1 MSEKKARSPVKPM
14 SQVKTDLLQ
23 QALQQV
29 KVLKAKLE
37 SSEKTD
43 MSLLQKANEEIEVL
57 RKQLN
62 VAEAV
67 NRKLEANIRALES
80 IKVESEISER
90 ALEQRLAAALQQI
103 QSLQSQLESLDREN
117 ARLKKKSEN
126 ETRTDLEIDEST
138 QLTINLLNPTFKDNG
153 NGTNQ
158 STVEEISANT
168 TLKIQV
174 PSVSL
179 SAPEK
184 VALFAGLFAR
194 RRDQYAERWESHS
207 TGKNGY
213 SPARKHF
220 EFHGKRRCPGP
231 PTCPNL
237 PLTDNDLK
245 EHLQGKKT
253 IGVYPMLE
261 DETCVFVAIDLDQ
274 KNKNRITECR
284 KVTEPWCEHAPVPK
298 RELDIESEPVSSATD
313 TWSWK
318 DDARALMDAARN
330 LDVPAY
336 LEQSRSGNG
345 AHLWIF
351 FEEPIT
357 AAIARRLAEVLIT
370 KAERDTGQLGLRS
383 YDRMFPNQDT
393 MPKKGYGNL
402 IALPLQ
408 KGPLA
413 LGNSAFLDQSMTP
426 YEDQWS
432 LLQSVRKM
440 TVTSVEALVREAMRQ
455 NAVMSVD
462 QPSDKEE
469 SDDKLDPW
477 ALPPS
482 GKRKEEGIL
491 NPPLPSV
498 VGVTLCNFAYISK
511 SGLTKSQ
518 LNRIERL
525 AAFQNPKFY
534 QNQNLRLSNYITPRI
549 ISCAEEFPE
558 HLALPRGCLD
568 GLINLLD
575 RSGVPYT
582 IDDKRFAGKRIRAK
596 FKGTLRDDQKNAA
609 QELLKSETGILY
621 AVPGFGKTVIGA
633 FCISKRKVNTL
644 VLVHR
649 QQLLDQWRERLST
662 FLELPPSSIGQIGG
676 GKKKPTGVIDVAMV
690 QSLNDK
696 GVVDDLVA
704 DYGQVIVDECHGVG
718 SVKYEQVLRQVK
730 AKWILGLTATPVR
743 HDGHHPIIVMQCGP
757 IRYRIRH
764 RDVDTGIAEHIV
776 LPRFTATR
784 LPEHAQN
791 FDTQEI
797 IQEIINELVNDEQ
810 RNQMIIDDV
819 LKCVNESR
827 MPLVL
832 TKRKEH
838 LQLLLER
845 FEGKVKSIIVYHG
858 GLSIKKR
865 KALTKQLEAAADE
878 RLVLAIGDCIGE
890 GFDDSRLDTLFLA
903 LPISFHGRLEQY
915 VGRLH
920 RAHEGKSVVKI
931 HDYTDAHIEKMYR
944 MFKKRQA
951 AYKKIGYKIEMPL

>member
-1 MSEKKARSPVKPM
+1 MPEKRAKPSVKEM
-14 SQVKTDLLQ
+14 SQTKHDLLQ

-29 KVLKAKLE
+29 KVLKARLE
-37 SSEKTD
+37 SSEQVDTSKGQQAFEQID
-43 MSLLQKANEEIEVL
+43 SLKKKLSLVEHANKKLQQTVQEAEELNAELEV
-57 RKQLN
+57 
-62 VAEAV
+62 
-67 NRKLEANIRALES
+67 
-80 IKVESEISER
+80 SER
-90 ALEQRLAAALQQI
+90 TKYSALEQQVQTMKQEV
-103 QSLQSQLESLDREN
+103 QSLKEEN
-117 ARLKKKSEN
+117 ARLK
-126 ETRTDLEIDEST
+126 RQLEKEPTATAKST
-138 QLTINLLNPTFKDNG
+138 QLTIELLSPAVDSKGITKSKAILSEESARPHSEKIASPT
-153 NGTNQ
+153 
-158 STVEEISANT
+158 
-168 TLKIQV
+168 L
-174 PSVSL
+174 L
-179 SAPEK
+179 SPHEK
-184 VALFAGLFAR
+184 VTLFAGLFAR

-207 TGKNGY
+207 SGKNGY
-213 SPARKHF
+213 SPAREHY
-220 EFHGKRRCPGP
+220 EFHGKRPCPGP
-231 PTCPNL
+231 PACPNL
-237 PLTDNDLK
+237 PLTDNVLK

-274 KNKNRITECR
+274 KNKNRITECL
-284 KVTEPWCEHAPVPK
+284 KATEPWREHAPVPK
-298 RELDIESEPVSSATD
+298 RELDIKSERASSATD
-313 TWSWK
+313 STWSWK
-318 DDARALMDAARN
+318 DDARALMNAARN
-330 LDVPAY
+330 LGVPAY

-345 AHLWIF
+345 AHVWVF
-351 FEEPIT
+351 FEEPVT
-357 AAIARRLAEVLIT
+357 AAMARRLAEALVT

-408 KGPLA
+408 KVPLA
-413 LGNSAFLDQSMTP
+413 VGNSAFLDQSMAP
-426 YEDQWS
+426 FEDQWS
-432 LLQSVRKM
+432 LLHSVRKM
-440 TVTSVEALVREAMRQ
+440 TATAVEALVREATRQ

-462 QPSDKEE
+462 QPSEKEE
-469 SDDKLDPW
+469 ADDKLDPW

-482 GKRKEEGIL
+482 GKRKEDGVLI
-491 NPPLPSV
+491 PPLPSHV
-498 VGVTLCNFAYISK
+498 AITLCNFVYVSK
-511 SGLTKSQ
+511 AGLTRSQ
-518 LNRIERL
+518 LNCIERL
-525 AAFQNPKFY
+525 AAFQNPTFY
-534 QNQNLRLSNYITPRI
+534 RNQNLRLSNYKTPRI

-558 HLALPRGCLD
+558 HIALPRGCLD
-568 GLINLLD
+568 ELTNLLD
-575 RSGVPYT
+575 RSGVPYS
-582 IDDKRFAGKRIRAK
+582 IDDKRFLGKKIRAK
-596 FKGTLRDDQKNAA
+596 FKGKLRDNQKQAA
-609 QELLKSETGILY
+609 QQLLTSEMGILY
-621 AVPGFGKTVIGA
+621 AVPGFGKTVIAA

-676 GKKKPTGVIDVAMV
+676 GKKKPTGIIDVAMV
-690 QSLNDK
+690 QSLNEK

-704 DYGQVIVDECHGVG
+704 EYGQVIVDECHGVG

-784 LPEHAQN
+784 LPEHAQH
-791 FDTQEI
+791 FETQEI
-797 IQEIINELVNDEQ
+797 ITELVNDEQ
-810 RNQMIIDDV
+810 RNQMIVDDV
-819 LKCVNESR
+819 LKCINERR

-838 LQLLLER
+838 LQLLRER
-845 FEGKVKSIIVYHG
+845 FEGKVKNIIVYHG

-920 RAHEGKSVVKI
+920 REHEGKSVVKI
-931 HDYTDAHIEKMYR
+931 YDYTDAHIEKMYR

-951 AYKKIGYKIEMPL
+951 AYKKIGYKMEMPLQNNT

>member
-1 MSEKKARSPVKPM
+1 MRCAH
-14 SQVKTDLLQ
+14 KTHAIFSDGWPHFRLPRGLL
-23 QALQQV
+23 LIC
-29 KVLKAKLE
+29 
-37 SSEKTD
+37 
-43 MSLLQKANEEIEVL
+43 QK
-57 RKQLN
+57 Q
-62 VAEAV
+62 
-67 NRKLEANIRALES
+67 
-80 IKVESEISER
+80 
-90 ALEQRLAAALQQI
+90 
-103 QSLQSQLESLDREN
+103 
-117 ARLKKKSEN
+117 
-126 ETRTDLEIDEST
+126 
-138 QLTINLLNPTFKDNG
+138 
-153 NGTNQ
+153 
-158 STVEEISANT
+158 
-168 TLKIQV
+168 
-174 PSVSL
+174 
-179 SAPEK
+179 
-184 VALFAGLFAR
+184 
-194 RRDQYAERWESHS
+194 
-207 TGKNGY
+207 
-213 SPARKHF
+213 
-220 EFHGKRRCPGP
+220 
-231 PTCPNL
+231 
-237 PLTDNDLK
+237 
-245 EHLQGKKT
+245 
-253 IGVYPMLE
+253 
-261 DETCVFVAIDLDQ
+261 
-274 KNKNRITECR
+274 
-284 KVTEPWCEHAPVPK
+284 
-298 RELDIESEPVSSATD
+298 
-313 TWSWK
+313 
-318 DDARALMDAARN
+318 
-330 LDVPAY
+330 
-336 LEQSRSGNG
+336 
-345 AHLWIF
+345 
-351 FEEPIT
+351 
-357 AAIARRLAEVLIT
+357 
-370 KAERDTGQLGLRS
+370 
-383 YDRMFPNQDT
+383 
-393 MPKKGYGNL
+393 
-402 IALPLQ
+402 
-408 KGPLA
+408 
-413 LGNSAFLDQSMTP
+413 
-426 YEDQWS
+426 
-432 LLQSVRKM
+432 
-440 TVTSVEALVREAMRQ
+440 
-455 NAVMSVD
+455 
-462 QPSDKEE
+462 
-469 SDDKLDPW
+469 
-477 ALPPS
+477 
-482 GKRKEEGIL
+482 
-491 NPPLPSV
+491 PLPSV
-498 VGVTLCNFAYISK
+498 VGITLCNFAYISK

-518 LNRIERL
+518 MNRIERL

-558 HLALPRGCLD
+558 HVALPRGCLD

-596 FKGTLRDDQKNAA
+596 FKGTLRDDQKKAA
-609 QELLKSETGILY
+609 QELLKSEMGILY

-676 GKKKPTGVIDVAMV
+676 GKKKPTGIIDVAMV

-704 DYGQVIVDECHGVG
+704 EYGQVIVDECHGVG

-784 LPEHAQN
+784 LPEHGQH

-797 IQEIINELVNDEQ
+797 ISELVNDEQ

-819 LKCVNESR
+819 LKCVDERR

-832 TKRKEH
+832 TKRKDH

-845 FEGKVKSIIVYHG
+845 FEGKVKNIIVYHG

-920 RAHEGKSVVKI
+920 REHEGKSVVKI
-931 HDYTDAHIEKMYR
+931 YDYTDAHIEKMYR